1 MAIVFIH
8 LISTNFH
15 CRPVTSNPLPEIRME
30 GRDFNSR
37 FAPPARPVF
46 PRSYYENVTTSAAPP
61 GPTAVKRDYPAGP
74 TASALVFRSEHQDL
88 APRL

>member
-1 MAIVFIH
+1 MFINNN
-8 LISTNFH
+8 S
-15 CRPVTSNPLPEIRME
+15 RPVTSNPLPAIRVE

-46 PRSYYENVTTSAAPP
+46 PRSFYDNSTTPTPPP

-74 TASALVFRSEHQDL
+74 TASGLVFRSEHRQFTPNL
-88 APRL
+88 